1 MTDLLLGSESYRSDD
16 DKDTFNFPS
25 ELDMSQDRLAVSQK
39 RDNTQRHMKS
49 ADR

>member
-25 ELDMSQDRLAVSQK
+25 ELDLSQDRLGASQK
-39 RDNTQRHMKS
+39 TANTKTKS
-49 ADR
+49 ADRQR